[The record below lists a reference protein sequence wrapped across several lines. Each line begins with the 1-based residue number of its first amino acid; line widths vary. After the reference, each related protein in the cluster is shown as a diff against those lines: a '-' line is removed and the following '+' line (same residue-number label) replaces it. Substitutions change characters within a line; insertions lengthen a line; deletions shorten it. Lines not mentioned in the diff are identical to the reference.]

1 MSLQSTPG
9 SERIRIGFFGR
20 TNVGKSSLVNAL
32 CDQDVAVVAPTR
44 GTTTDPV
51 GKSMELFPLG
61 PVVILDTPG
70 FDDPSEL
77 GGQRMARALRAL
89 ERTDIAVLVVDAS
102 TGLGVSEQELLRQFK
117 ERRIPYLTVYNKIDL
132 CPAQG
137 PEGEGELYVSAVTRD
152 GIETLKDKLSH
163 LVPEVV
169 APQPLIK
176 DLVRAGATVV
186 LVVHLDAATPK
197 GRLILPQQLAL
208 RELLEANA
216 TAVVTLDTQLEK
228 TLGNLAAPPAL
239 VVTDSQV
246 FKEAAAATPETVPLV
261 SFSILMARYKGFLET
276 AVKGARTLRELQDG
290 DRILIA
296 EGCTHHVQCED
307 IGRVKLPRLLRR
319 FTQKELD
326 FEITAG
332 NDFPDDL
339 TPYRLVI
346 HCGGC
351 MQPDR
356 EIAHRLAVAKAQGI
370 PLTNYGVAIAAMQGI
385 LRRSLDLFPDL
396 QALLD

>member
-32 CDQDVAVVAPTR
+32 CDQDVAVVAPTQ

-77 GGQRMARALRAL
+77 GGKRMARALRAL
-89 ERTDIAVLVVDAS
+89 ERTDIAVLVVDAT
-102 TGLGVSEQELLRQFK
+102 TGPGVSEQELLRQFK
-117 ERRIPYLTVYNKIDL
+117 ERRIPYLTVYNKTDL
-132 CPAQG
+132 RPAQE

-152 GIETLKDKLSH
+152 GIEALKDKLSH
-163 LVPEVV
+163 LVPEAV

-176 DLVRAGATVV
+176 NLVQAGDTVV

>member
-216 TAVVTLDTQLEK
+216 TAVVTLDTQLAK
-228 TLGNLAAPPAL
+228 TLENLAVPPAL

-246 FKEAAAATPETVPLV
+246 FKESAAATPETVPLV

-332 NDFPDDL
+332 NDFPADL